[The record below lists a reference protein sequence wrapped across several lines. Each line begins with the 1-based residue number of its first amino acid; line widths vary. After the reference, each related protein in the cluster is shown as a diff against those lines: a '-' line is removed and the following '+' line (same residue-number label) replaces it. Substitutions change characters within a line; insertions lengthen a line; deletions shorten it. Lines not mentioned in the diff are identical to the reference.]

1 MHEDVQKV
9 KQELI
14 ELKAKMYDALQVNQQ
29 LNDTINFLVS
39 NLKMILNVD
48 TEEGQD
54 IIGDIITEV
63 SKLKASLESP
73 VEPD

>member
-1 MHEDVQKV
+1 MHDEVSKL
-9 KQELI
+9 KHELV
-14 ELKAKMYDALQVNQQ
+14 ELKAKMYDAIQVNQQ
-29 LNDTINFLVS
+29 LNDTINFLVN

>member
-63 SKLKASLESP
+63 SKLKASP

>member
-1 MHEDVQKV
+1 MHDEVSKL
-9 KQELI
+9 KHELV
-14 ELKAKMYDALQVNQQ
+14 ELKAKMYDAIQVNQQ
-29 LNDTINFLVS
+29 LNDTINFLVN

-63 SKLKASLESP
+63 SKLKASLENS
-73 VEPD
+73 VEQD

>member
-1 MHEDVQKV
+1 
-9 KQELI
+9 
-14 ELKAKMYDALQVNQQ
+14 
-29 LNDTINFLVS
+29 
-39 NLKMILNVD
+39 MILNVD

>member
-1 MHEDVQKV
+1 MHDEVSKL
-9 KQELI
+9 KHELV
-14 ELKAKMYDALQVNQQ
+14 ELKAKMYDAIQVNQQ
-29 LNDTINFLVS
+29 LNDTINFLVN

-73 VEPD
+73 VDPD

>member
-73 VEPD
+73 VESD